1 MIISHVILKNWRN
14 FRSVDVS
21 LAERVFL
28 VGPNASGKS
37 NFLDIFRFLRDVA
50 RSGGGLQEAV
60 RLRGGVS
67 KIRCLSART
76 QSDIE
81 LEVHITD
88 DSNRNISWKY
98 AIGFTQTGGGVF
110 DVKAKLK
117 YEKVWNVKTG
127 KLIVDRPDDDDK
139 ADSKLLEY
147 THLEQVNS
155 NFKFREI
162 AEFFQSIQYLHIVP
176 QLLRSPVLFPK
187 SNGQEDFYGRDFI
200 EKINKTSTKTRES
213 FLRKINSALKYAV
226 PQFDN
231 LQLVKDE
238 MGVPHL
244 ETLYKH
250 WRPNAGKQREDQFS
264 DGTLRLIGL
273 LWALLD
279 GNKPILLEEP
289 ELSLHPG
296 IVSKLAEII
305 ARLQKRKSSRRQV
318 VLTTHSY
325 DLLSNRGIG
334 GDEVLM
340 LIPKEEGTE
349 VKNAASD
356 QEIMTL
362 LNSGMSIADA
372 VIPVTIPQNISQL
385 SLQFES

>member
-14 FRSVDVS
+14 FRIVDAS
-21 LAERVFL
+21 LSERVFL

-37 NFLDIFRFLRDVA
+37 NLLDVFRFLRDIA

-60 RLRGGVS
+60 KLRGGVS

-81 LEVHITD
+81 IEVHITD
-88 DSNRNISWKY
+88 DSNKKVAWKY
-98 AIGFTQTGGGVF
+98 AIGFTQAGGGVF
-110 DVKAKLK
+110 AVKAKLK
-117 YEKVWNVKTG
+117 YERVWQG
-127 KLIVDRPDDDDK
+127 DKLIVDRPNDEDK
-139 ADSKLLEY
+139 RDAKLLEQ
-147 THLEQVNS
+147 THLQQINS
-155 NFKFREI
+155 NVEFREI
-162 AEFFQSIQYLHIVP
+162 AEFLDSIHYLHIVP
-176 QLLRSPVLFPK
+176 QLLRSPSSFLK

-200 EKINKTSTKTRES
+200 ERINKTNVKTRDS
-213 FLRKINSALKYAV
+213 FLKKITLALKSAV
-226 PQFDN
+226 PQFDD
-231 LQLVKDE
+231 LQLIKDE

-244 ETLYKH
+244 EALYKH
-250 WRPNAGKQREDQFS
+250 WRPKAGKQREDQFS

-305 ARLQKRKSSRRQV
+305 GRLQKRKTGRRQV
-318 VLTTHSY
+318 LLTTHSY
-325 DLLSNRGIG
+325 ELLTNKGIG

-340 LIPKEEGTE
+340 LVPSEEGTE
-349 VKNAASD
+349 VKSASSD
-356 QEIMTL
+356 REIMTL
-362 LNSGMSIADA
+362 LRSGVSIADA
-372 VIPVTIPQNISQL
+372 VLPLTTPQSVSQL
-385 SLQFES
+385 PLQFE

>member
-1 MIISHVILKNWRN
+1 MIISHIVLKNWRN
-14 FRSVDVS
+14 FRAVDAFLS
-21 LAERVFL
+21 ERVFL

-37 NFLDIFRFLRDVA
+37 NFLDVFRFLRDIS

-60 RLRGGVS
+60 KLRGGVS
-67 KIRCLSART
+67 KIRCLSARS

-81 LEVHITD
+81 IEVHITD
-88 DSNRNISWKY
+88 DSNKKVAWKY

-110 DVKAKLK
+110 EPKAKLK
-117 YEKVWNVKTG
+117 FEKVWDENNV
-127 KLIVDRPDDDDK
+127 LIVERPNNNDK
-139 ADSKLLEY
+139 SDNKLLEY
-147 THLEQVNS
+147 THLEQPTS
-155 NFKFREI
+155 NVEFRDI
-162 AEFFQSIQYLHIVP
+162 AEFFKSIHYLHIIP
-176 QLLRSPVLFPK
+176 QLLRSPSSFLK

-200 EKINKTSTKTRES
+200 ERINKTNVNTREA
-213 FLRKINSALKYAV
+213 FLKKITSALKAAV
-226 PQFDN
+226 PQFND

-244 ETLYKH
+244 EALYKH
-250 WRPNAGKQREDQFS
+250 WRPKAGKQREDQFS

-305 ARLQKRKSSRRQV
+305 GRLQKKKTGRRQV
-318 VLTTHSY
+318 LLTTHSY
-325 DLLSNRGIG
+325 ELLTNKGIG

-340 LIPKEEGTE
+340 LIPQEEGTE
-349 VKNAASD
+349 IKNASSD
-356 QEIMTL
+356 EEIMTL
-362 LNSGMSIADA
+362 LRSGVSVADA
-372 VIPVTIPQNISQL
+372 VLPVTTPQSISQL
-385 SLQFES
+385 SLQFD

>member
-1 MIISHVILKNWRN
+1 MIISQVVLKNWRN
-14 FRSVDVS
+14 FRVVDAT
-21 LAERVFL
+21 LPERVFL

-37 NFLDIFRFLRDVA
+37 NLLDVFRFLRDIA

-60 RLRGGVS
+60 KLRGGVS

-81 LEVHITD
+81 IEVHITD
-88 DSNRNISWKY
+88 DSNKNVAWKY

-117 YEKVWNVKTG
+117 YERVWNVQTG
-127 KLIVDRPDDDDK
+127 KLIVNRPDDDDK
-139 ADSKLLEY
+139 RDAKLLEY
-147 THLEQVNS
+147 THLEQINS
-155 NFKFREI
+155 NVKFREI
-162 AEFFQSIQYLHIVP
+162 AEFFESIHYLHIVP
-176 QLLRSPVLFPK
+176 QLLRSPSSFLK

-200 EKINKTSTKTRES
+200 ERINKTNAKTRDS
-213 FLRKINSALKYAV
+213 FLKKITLALKAAV
-226 PQFDN
+226 PQFDH

-244 ETLYKH
+244 EALYKH
-250 WRPNAGKQREDQFS
+250 WRPKAGKQREDQFS

-305 ARLQKRKSSRRQV
+305 GRLQKRKTGRRQV
-318 VLTTHSY
+318 LLTTHSY
-325 DLLSNRGIG
+325 EILTNKGIG

-340 LIPKEEGTE
+340 LIPNEEGTE
-349 VKNAASD
+349 VKNASSD
-356 QEIMTL
+356 EEIMTL
-362 LNSGMSIADA
+362 LRSGISVADA
-372 VIPVTIPQNISQL
+372 VLPLTTPQSISQL
-385 SLQFES
+385 PLQFER